1 MYLLLSRHH
10 GSLQVGLNRTQIFRN
25 KAPFSGKSFFCFMN
39 NVKNR
44 RKPEKDGA
52 ILLYRVELVMIFYKK
67 FRNIFFINILIK
79 GEK

>member
-1 MYLLLSRHH
+1 MD
-10 GSLQVGLNRTQIFRN
+10 
-25 KAPFSGKSFFCFMN
+25 

-67 FRNIFFINILIK
+67 FRNIFFINKLIK